1 MNDLAF
7 WVIDK
12 LVKSTQKSHSLHGHD
27 VHLLVICTHCPWYSS
42 LDMIIVNPN
51 LPHMSLESGQPLEE
65 LRHRWWTPQHACTV
79 YCWPSLAAHQGD
91 KSCTYR
97 GKQLIN
103 KLRKWLIHKF
113 YTRTSKSCSHCMGR
127 PLSVKRALT
136 ERRGNRI
143 TSTCLGLT
151 VSTQGPS
158 ESWQLCYHSS

>member
-1 MNDLAF
+1 
-7 WVIDK
+7 
-12 LVKSTQKSHSLHGHD
+12 
-27 VHLLVICTHCPWYSS
+27 
-42 LDMIIVNPN
+42 MIIVNPN

-158 ESWQLCYHSS
+158 ESWQICIIAIHILYHGGSMLVILLLRSSQKVKIAWLRGQHS